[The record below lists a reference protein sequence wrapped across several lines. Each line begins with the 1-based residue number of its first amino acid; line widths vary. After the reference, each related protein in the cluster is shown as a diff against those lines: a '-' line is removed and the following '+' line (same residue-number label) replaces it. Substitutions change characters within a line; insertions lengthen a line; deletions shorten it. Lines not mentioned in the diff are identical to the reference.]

1 MERYHIS
8 DDEVEAV
15 VWYPVRRD
23 TTPSA
28 VEHYGF
34 VDDGRKIKVVT
45 NRAETFVF
53 TITDVKSPEKRP
65 ARERAS
71 PQRATQ
77 THMKHPI
84 RVTVDPDCAL
94 GYIEYRE
101 PSEHDGYL
109 DIVREPDGSLGEY
122 GGDNEYDRQAPRVMV
137 WLDDDDEI
145 VAFEI
150 ISIDEPELVAVAR
163 DYARDN
169 DLAFPG
175 DIRAAAASRD
185 PAA

>member
-1 MERYHIS
+1 
-8 DDEVEAV
+8 
-15 VWYPVRRD
+15 
-23 TTPSA
+23 
-28 VEHYGF
+28 
-34 VDDGRKIKVVT
+34 
-45 NRAETFVF
+45 
-53 TITDVKSPEKRP
+53 
-65 ARERAS
+65 
-71 PQRATQ
+71 
-77 THMKHPI
+77 MKHPI
-84 RVTVDPDCAL
+84 RITVDPDCAL

-101 PSEHDGYL
+101 PSGHDGYL
-109 DIVREPDGSLGEY
+109 DIVREPDGSVGEY
-122 GGDNEYDRQAPRVMV
+122 GGDREFDRQAPHVMV
-137 WLDDDDEI
+137 WLDDHDEI